1 LSPTQVQYRPS
12 LSPRPRAQDPS
23 PRPQKSGR
31 VGRLDEA
38 RDIGEQVLQLKRRV
52 LGDTYPSTIE
62 SMRDLGETLKRLGDT
77 ERALELLTRAFDLQV
92 RTDRGLEF
100 DESNTKP

>member
-1 LSPTQVQYRPS
+1 
-12 LSPRPRAQDPS
+12 
-23 PRPQKSGR
+23 
-31 VGRLDEA
+31 
-38 RDIGEQVLQLKRRV
+38 
-52 LGDTYPSTIE
+52 
-62 SMRDLGETLKRLGDT
+62 MRDLGETLKRLGDT